1 MLTSDATEAARLAVQ
16 QQLEKDVPAPGI
28 DAATVQWKELFRSE
42 PWDPEGKVRSC
53 KRSHPLYVQHLL
65 RFHPNFDQ
73 DACDRK
79 TDHTS
84 CGSLAL

>member
-65 RFHPNFDQ
+65 RSTPTLIRTR
-73 DACDRK
+73 AIK
-79 TDHTS
+79 ILITP
-84 CGSLAL
+84 LAEVWRF